1 MNQDRSEIIILE
13 TARLILRQF
22 HYADLETLGVILR
35 HREVMRYSLSGPK
48 SRLETREF
56 IQRCLATYQA
66 QRYGIWAVVLK
77 PARTLIGYSGLIP
90 QMINGRREMEIGYR
104 LAFEQWGNGY
114 ATEAASAVRD
124 YALKTLQ
131 LPRVI
136 SIIEPANTR
145 SWHVAEKIGMTYE
158 QDSVFGGKDVRI
170 YALNRQRAEG

>member
-1 MNQDRSEIIILE
+1 MNQDRSEIIIRE

-22 HYADLETLGVILR
+22 HYADLDDLGAILR

-48 SRLETREF
+48 TRLETREF
-56 IQRCLATYQA
+56 IQRCLATYLA

-77 PARTLIGYSGLIP
+77 PDRLLIGYSGLIP

-104 LAFEQWGNGY
+104 LAYEHWGNGY
-114 ATEAASAVRD
+114 ATEAAGAVRD
-124 YALKTLQ
+124 YAFTVLQ

-136 SIIEPANTR
+136 AIIEPENTR
-145 SWHVAEKIGMTYE
+145 SWHVAEKIGMAYE

-170 YALNRQRAEG
+170 YALNRVNGQA